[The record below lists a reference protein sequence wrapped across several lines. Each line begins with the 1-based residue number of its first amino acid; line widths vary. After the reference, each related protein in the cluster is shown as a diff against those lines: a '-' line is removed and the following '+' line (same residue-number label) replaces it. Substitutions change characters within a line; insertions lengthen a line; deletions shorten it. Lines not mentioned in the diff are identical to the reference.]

1 MAATAEHTT
10 TPAVAPRLTPKRRRG
25 MTAGIFGIG
34 AALPDHVITNADL
47 EQRLDTNDEWIV
59 RRTGIRERRHL
70 QGDETLAD
78 LATRACLL
86 ALDDAGRSG
95 AEVDHV
101 IVSTFTPD
109 RVTPGLAPEVARVIG
124 AERAAAVDLNAAC
137 AGFLYGLDQAA
148 ALVESGRASVVVV
161 CGAEALSRVIDHD
174 DRSTAVLF
182 GDGAG
187 AVLVAGATDLQVGC
201 GGFVLRADGSCAD
214 LLYAEGPHPV
224 LKMEGR
230 EVYRRAVREMVA
242 STAEALDRAGLDLHE
257 VDLFVAHQANARIID
272 AAAAELGLPA
282 ERVYV
287 NVDRMANTSSA
298 SIPLALAQAEAE
310 GRLKPGAIV
319 VLAAFGAGFVWGTG
333 VVSWKERADVYA

>member
-1 MAATAEHTT
+1 MAATIETITRH
-10 TPAVAPRLTPKRRRG
+10 AVTPRLTAKRRRG
-25 MTAGIFGIG
+25 MTAGIFGVG
-34 AALPDHVITNADL
+34 AALPDHVITNADMA
-47 EQRLDTNDEWIV
+47 QRLDTSDEWIV

-109 RVTPGLAPEVARVIG
+109 RVTPGLAPEVARVLG

-148 ALVESGRASVVVV
+148 ALVESGRASVVLV

-187 AVLVAGATDLQVGC
+187 AVVVAGGELELGV
-201 GGFVLRADGSCAD
+201 GGFVLGADGEQAD
-214 LLYAEGPHPV
+214 LLYAERDERMLRMQGA
-224 LKMEGR
+224 
-230 EVYRRAVREMVA
+230 EVYRHAVRRMVA
-242 STAEALDRAGLDLHE
+242 ASREVLERAGKTVEDI
-257 VDLFVAHQANARIID
+257 DLFVAHQANVRIIET
-272 AAAAELGLPA
+272 AALELGLP
-282 ERVYV
+282 RDKVMV
-287 NVDRMANTSSA
+287 NVDRVANTSSA
-298 SIPLALAQAEAE
+298 SIPLALAQAERE
-310 GRLKPGAIV
+310 GRLHPGDTIAM
-319 VLAAFGAGFVWGTG
+319 AAFGAGFVWGAG
-333 VVSWKERADVYA
+333 VATWKERVHVCA

>member
-1 MAATAEHTT
+1 M
-10 TPAVAPRLTPKRRRG
+10 
-25 MTAGIFGIG
+25 
-34 AALPDHVITNADL
+34 
-47 EQRLDTNDEWIV
+47 
-59 RRTGIRERRHL
+59 
-70 QGDETLAD
+70 
-78 LATRACLL
+78 
-86 ALDDAGRSG
+86 
-95 AEVDHV
+95 
-101 IVSTFTPD
+101 
-109 RVTPGLAPEVARVIG
+109 
-124 AERAAAVDLNAAC
+124 
-137 AGFLYGLDQAA
+137 
-148 ALVESGRASVVVV
+148 VESGRARTVLV
-161 CGAEALSRVIDHD
+161 CGAEALSRITEHD
-174 DRSTAVLF
+174 ERSTAVLF

-187 AVLVAGATDLQVGC
+187 AVVVAGATDLQVGC

-242 STAEALDRAGLDLHE
+242 STQPRRSSAPASALDD

-298 SIPLALAQAEAE
+298 SIPLALAQAERE

>member
-1 MAATAEHTT
+1 MAATAERTT
-10 TPAVAPRLTPKRRRG
+10 TPAIAPRLTATRRRG

-47 EQRLDTNDEWIV
+47 EQHLDTNDEWIV

-109 RVTPGLAPEVARVIG
+109 RVTPGLAPEVARVVG

-148 ALVESGRASVVVV
+148 ALVESGRASVVLV

-187 AVLVAGATDLQVGC
+187 AVVVAGGELELGI
-201 GGFVLRADGSCAD
+201 GGFVLGADGAQAD
-214 LLYAEGPHPV
+214 LLYAERDERV
-224 LKMEGR
+224 LRMQGSD
-230 EVYRRAVREMVA
+230 VYRHAVRRMTAA
-242 STAEALDRAGLDLHE
+242 SREALERAGRTVQDI
-257 VDLFVAHQANARIID
+257 DLFVAHQANVRIID
-272 AAAAELGLPA
+272 AAATELGIPR
-282 ERVYV
+282 EKVVV
-287 NVDRMANTSSA
+287 NVDRVANTSSA
-298 SIPLALAQAEAE
+298 SIPLALEQAERE
-310 GRLKPGAIV
+310 GHLKPGAIV
-319 VLAAFGAGFVWGTG
+319 ALSAFGAGFVWGSG
-333 VVSWKERADVYA
+333 VVSWKERAHVCA